1 MGMGGPKA
9 RQSIGFCPDRII
21 IKIIIIIIIIIIIM
35 KLIISANRIT
45 WRWWRRWR

>member
-21 IKIIIIIIIIIIIM
+21 IIIIKIIMIIIM
-35 KLIISANRIT
+35 KLIRDVPDF
-45 WRWWRRWR
+45 